1 MSDQFASRIPL
12 QSITVMRDGKLVT
25 PEVGKPFPFTGKEL
39 LDIERVNPDA
49 VRKPIDESTEAD
61 AEVAK
66 ATGKAAGKSGKAAAG
81 DDGAL

>member
-49 VRKPIDESTEAD
+49 VRKPIDESVEAD
-61 AEVAK
+61 GEVVKPK
-66 ATGKAAGKSGKAAAG
+66 ATGKPGKPAAG